1 MTMEAI
7 PRVELI
13 PVDQIDVVN
22 PRARN
27 KKSFKEI
34 IDNIAELG
42 LKKPITVTKR
52 DRPEGTRYD
61 LVCGQGRLE
70 AYRILGQREKPHCG
84 ADRARRWEWRR
95 TRSEPTRPVEL
106 SPAACR
112 RVAPAWRIKGVSAGS
127 APPARPKERRA
138 VPHSWWGDAS
148 GSGRSVNLRITRRR
162 PTRSESGAAAR

>member
-13 PVDQIDVVN
+13 PVDQVDVVN

-70 AYRILGQREKPHCG
+70 AYRILGQR
-84 ADRARRWEWRR
+84 
-95 TRSEPTRPVEL
+95 
-106 SPAACR
+106 
-112 RVAPAWRIKGVSAGS
+112 
-127 APPARPKERRA
+127 
-138 VPHSWWGDAS
+138 
-148 GSGRSVNLRITRRR
+148 
-162 PTRSESGAAAR
+162 